1 MIKGIL
7 YAVSWLDEK
16 RGSAASGL
24 WRETIRSHRLISIR
38 LHSQV
43 RRGETMGRCGSFTRA
58 STSPSLLLSS
68 FPSQP
73 SPTAAPL
80 RRHLTWSRIAPASSN
95 AVRPRASHQFPKLPP
110 TRSGRTCRNRIP
122 GDGTVRSICVC
133 IWISSRIKLLYDSL
147 DLMVG
152 AQISRQS

>member
-1 MIKGIL
+1 MVKVL
-7 YAVSWLDEK
+7 YAVSCLAAE
-16 RGSAASGL
+16 RESAASGL

-43 RRGETMGRCGSFTRA
+43 RRGETMVRCGSFTRA
-58 STSPSLLLSS
+58 STSPSLLSS
-68 FPSQP
+68 FPSLP
-73 SPTAAPL
+73 SPAAAPL

-95 AVRPRASHQFPKLPP
+95 AVRPRASHQFPTPPP
-110 TRSGRTCRNRIP
+110 TRSGRPCRSRIP